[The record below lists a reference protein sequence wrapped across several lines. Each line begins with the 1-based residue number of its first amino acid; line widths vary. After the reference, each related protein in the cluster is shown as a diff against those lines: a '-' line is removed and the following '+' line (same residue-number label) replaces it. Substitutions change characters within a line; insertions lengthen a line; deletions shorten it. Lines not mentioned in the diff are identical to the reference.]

1 MTQPSVTKMSSKGQV
16 VIPEPIRRRL
26 GLDAGTQFVVVADD
40 AAIVLRPII
49 APSIDD
55 FDALLER
62 ARNEARTV
70 GLKPTD
76 IVAARDHVR
85 GTR

>member
-16 VIPEPIRRRL
+16 VIPESIRRRL

-40 AAIVLRPII
+40 AAIVLRRIV
-49 APSIDD
+49 APAIED

-62 ARNEARTV
+62 ARDEARTV

-85 GTR
+85 GTH